1 MNETFEIKIDK
12 LNELLEKLKNE
23 DINLQESVELYK
35 SGMKLVKEARGILE
49 NAKLSIAEVGNIDD

>member
-1 MNETFEIKIDK
+1 MNESFETKIDK

-49 NAKLSIAEVGNIDD
+49 NAKLSITEVENIDG